1 MVAVRAM
8 QRRVVKLEHAA
19 KPRRSPLVIIYGS
32 FDLFVEIAVLPEIE
46 SGALARA
53 DMIDI
58 VSALRHWET
67 DGTWDR
73 AHGG

>member
-1 MVAVRAM
+1 MGAVRALSC
-8 QRRVVKLEHAA
+8 RVVKLEHATRT
-19 KPRRSPLVIIYGS
+19 RRSPLVILYGS
-32 FDLFVEIAVLPEIE
+32 FDLFVEIVILPGIE

-58 VSALRHWET
+58 VAALRRWET

-73 AHGG
+73 AQAR